1 MPNWTSNFITIGHDD
16 PSEIDKIVNRP
27 EDQGILQTLIPCPA
41 ELNDEDLTTWSHGP
55 EQEAREKKQAEMVRK
70 YGYKSWYDWNI
81 ANWGTKWDLCD
92 VEVTRVDENTVTISC
107 QTAWSPPATAFETL
121 YNQGFNVRCL
131 YVGEG
136 NEYAGIWED
145 GQDNYISNF
154 STSEEAR
161 AVLPKELDDMFN
173 IVESMAEWEE
183 ESRRE
188 EELYRFTVEGA
199 EKRKSAKIV
208 EEE

>member
-1 MPNWTSNFITIGHDD
+1 MPNWTSNFITISHEDS
-16 PSEIDKIVNRP
+16 SEIDKIVNRP
-27 EDQGILQTLIPCPA
+27 EEQGILQTLIPCPA
-41 ELNDEDLTTWSHGP
+41 ELNDDDLTTWSHGP
-55 EQEAREKKQAEMVRK
+55 EQEAREKKQALMVEK
-70 YGYKSWYDWNI
+70 YGFKSWYDWNI

-92 VEVTRVDENTVTISC
+92 VEVTRVDDNTITISC
-107 QTAWSPPATAFETL
+107 QTAWSPPVTAFETL
-121 YNQGFNVRCL
+121 YDQGFNVRCL

-145 GQDNYISNF
+145 GGDNYISNF

-199 EKRKSAKIV
+199 EKRKSARIA